1 MNIQA
6 ADWLPYRLPLRKPWQ
21 THLGRIDV
29 RHGELHRLT
38 DSDGRTGWGDAAPLP
53 AFGIDRQAACHFAE
67 ECARLDLEAQRAE
80 QTLHTWLGAQTDSH
94 SVAVNA
100 NLGSLLACA
109 PAAIVAAQAA
119 GFSVIKLKVGIAPLA
134 AEIAHL
140 RMLTAALP
148 TGLRLRL
155 DANAAWPEDQARA
168 FILACHDL
176 PIESL
181 EEPLAQPTALSLKTL
196 QQQAAFAL
204 AIDESWH
211 LIDDAFFASP
221 CVDRLILKPARI
233 GGLRAALALARK
245 AALSN
250 IDCII
255 TSSLESACGILACA
269 HLAAAVAPNACHGLA
284 TSDWLSENTGA
295 TPLIENGRLIL
306 PKKNGLG
313 FRANPSFSAVA

>member
-1 MNIQA
+1 VKIQA
-6 ADWLPYRLPLRKPWQ
+6 ADWLPYRLPLRQPWQ

-29 RHGELHRLT
+29 RHGELYRLT
-38 DSDGRTGWGDAAPLP
+38 GSDGRTGWGDAAPLP
-53 AFGIDRQAACHFAE
+53 EFGIDRQAARHFAE
-67 ECARLDLEAQRAE
+67 ECARLDLMAQQAGE
-80 QTLHTWLGAQTDSH
+80 TLHTWLGAETDCV

-100 NLGSLLACA
+100 NLGSLLSCT
-109 PAAIVAAQAA
+109 PATTVAAQAA
-119 GFSVIKLKVGIAPLA
+119 GFSVIKLKVGLAPLA
-134 AEIAHL
+134 TEIAHL
-140 RMLTAALP
+140 RRLTAALP
-148 TGLRLRL
+148 TGLRFRL
-155 DANAAWPEDQARA
+155 DANAAWPEDQALE

-181 EEPLAQPTALSLKTL
+181 EEPLAKPTALSLNTL

-221 CVDRLILKPARI
+221 CVQRLIIKPARI
-233 GGLRAALALARK
+233 GGLLAALAFART
-245 AALSN
+245 ATLSN

-284 TSDWLSENTGA
+284 TSDWLSENTGT

-313 FRANPSFSAVA
+313 FRANPSFSAAA